1 VSENS
6 ESSESSGT
14 TRTPGATSDTGP
26 AGSSTPG
33 PQPEPLRF
41 FGTTWVGHDSGYGLR
56 RAGAAVGSLAAT
68 VASCFV
74 LRFAYQGLE
83 IAEVGSLVGM
93 LVVLMFAICSAI
105 AFRRTWDGFSRRP
118 ADPSR
123 EDSLRG
129 LKTIGFIGSLL
140 AYFFRSL
147 LEAPGEKLRRTE
159 YETALARYEKRRS
172 TRTGNPSGRKTAKG
186 KRPKRK

>member
-1 VSENS
+1 MVSKNS
-6 ESSESSGT
+6 ETSGT
-14 TRTPGATSDTGP
+14 SPGTVPPGTT
-26 AGSSTPG
+26 TPG

-56 RAGAAVGSLAAT
+56 RAAAAFGSLAAA

-83 IAEVGSLVGM
+83 IADVGSLVGM
-93 LVVLMFAICSAI
+93 LVVLMFAVCSAI
-105 AFRRTWDGFSRRP
+105 AFRRTWEGFSRRP
-118 ADPSR
+118 ADPAR

-159 YETALARYEKRRS
+159 YESALARYTKRRS
-172 TRTGNPSGRKTAKG
+172 TRTGDPSARRTAARN
-186 KRPKRK
+186 KRPKRG